1 MWKVDLYILRQISNS
16 NKAVP
21 DEVWGYIPRKLMLM
35 VVSLCGMSVENFFS
49 PWLEGDFLLEGGGGE
64 HELLIFII
72 RIKGCKISLNSVIS
86 RIQHG

>member
-1 MWKVDLYILRQISNS
+1 MDLYILRQISNS

-35 VVSLCGMSVENFFS
+35 VVSLCGMSVENFFF
-49 PWLEGDFLLEGGGGE
+49 LHDLRVTFFLLEGGGGE